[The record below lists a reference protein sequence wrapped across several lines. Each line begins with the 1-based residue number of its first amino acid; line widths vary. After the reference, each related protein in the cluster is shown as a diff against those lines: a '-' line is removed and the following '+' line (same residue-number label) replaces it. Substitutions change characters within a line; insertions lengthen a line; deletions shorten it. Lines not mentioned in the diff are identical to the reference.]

1 MPVPAREKRKR
12 RRVRVRHA
20 AWIRTGNDAKP
31 LACVLWDQSED
42 GARIAAPHCE
52 KLPEVFT
59 LVRDKQSSRLCR
71 VRWRK
76 SSQVGVQFIDGS
88 DGEPDGDAAPAR
100 KQAAPPPARPEP
112 DVFAMIAATRYDQP
126 IRAAQ
131 RDGTLA
137 SRIAGV
143 FLIVLLAQSVLLYST
158 RHESDHGVA
167 WAGNVCRQAGGL
179 CQHPLISFAASALM
193 AGVYLAIKGMEL

>member
-20 AWIRTGNDAKP
+20 AWIRTGKDAPP

-42 GARIAAPHCE
+42 GARIAAPHCD
-52 KLPEVFT
+52 KLPDVFT
-59 LVRDKQSSRLCR
+59 LVRDKQSSRHCR

-88 DGEPDGDAAPAR
+88 DGEAEDDAAPAR
-100 KQAAPPPARPEP
+100 IQAAAPPARREP

-126 IRAAQ
+126 IRAAK
-131 RDGTLA
+131 REGTLA

-143 FLIVLLAQSVLLYST
+143 FLLLLVAQAVLLYCT
-158 RHESDHGVA
+158 RHESEHGAV
-167 WAGNVCRQAGGL
+167 WASNVCRDAGGL
-179 CQHPLISFAASALM
+179 CQHPFLSLGASVLM
-193 AGVYLAIKGMEL
+193 AGVYLAIRGMEL